1 VFLRGTVPRYL
12 DFMSQTSTFIIFVVV
27 IVSVSNNQKYEI
39 VSVLG
44 G

>member
-1 VFLRGTVPRYL
+1 MFVHDTVLRYL
-12 DFMSQTSTFIIFVVV
+12 GFVSQTSTFIIFVVV
-27 IVSVSNNQKYEI
+27 IVSVSNNQEYEI